1 MAKPPDNPGIAPP
14 KRYESKKL
22 TDDEKREIHEEAMRL
37 AEEAWTAERD
47 NIREGKDCQKFYAAD
62 QWDVKAK
69 KVREEDGRPVLT
81 INLLPQTVRQMT
93 GDLRKS
99 PPSLKYLPSKGNASK
114 ETAEALNGITRHIEQ
129 QSNAKD
135 CYIIATENAAIASQG
150 FFRVVTQY
158 SSDDGFD
165 QDIRIKPIRDPFGAL
180 LDPYALLPDRSDIR
194 YGFVFEY
201 LSKDDFKAAY
211 PDSVPEEI
219 PISEPNNIPWRA
231 GETICIAEYWR
242 RKSVKKTLILLDDGS
257 TVEDEGK
264 IPPGRTETRRRDV
277 ESYEV
282 NSYMVSGKEVLS
294 GPHPFPCRYIP
305 ICMVVGEEISTGSST
320 IRKGMVHD
328 ARDPQRILNYAT
340 SASVEATA
348 LQPKAPY
355 LISVNQIKG
364 WEPTWQTAGSK
375 NHPYLPYNVD
385 PLAPNTKPER
395 SPPPIASQGLD
406 AMALMAGQNLQSV
419 TGIFDAKLGNKSN
432 ETSGV
437 AIAARQQ
444 QGDTTTYLYPD
455 NLGRALGYLGRILA
469 DLIPRVMD
477 TEQQVRIL
485 KEDGGAEMI
494 TINANPTSPPMD
506 AKGKPQPVYDLS
518 QGEYDVTVVTGPNFA
533 SRRAEAAAHMIELAR
548 GVPMVGQVAPDLI
561 VENMDFPGADKIA
574 KRIQKAM
581 GIGDD
586 GEPEGDQKADPVAQ
600 AEAAAKAAGALKDG
614 ALTDKIIA
622 ETQGINLTNAQMY
635 LQMQQFMAQL
645 PAIMSALQQATQG
658 GQGGQPPQPGAPPE
672 NMAPPAAP
680 PQMPMGAQPEPM
692 MDDGGLVELETLD
705 AMPGAGMNPT
715 TQDQFP

>member
-1 MAKPPDNPGIAPP
+1 MAKPPDNPGVAPP
-14 KRYESKKL
+14 KRFESKKL
-22 TDDEKREIHEEAMRL
+22 SEDEKRQIHEEAMRL

-99 PPSLKYLPSKGNASK
+99 PPGLKYLPSKGKASQ
-114 ETAEALNGITRHIEQ
+114 ENAEALNGITRHIEQ

-150 FFRVVTQY
+150 FFRVVTEY

-194 YGFVFEY
+194 YGYVFEY
-201 LSKDDFKAAY
+201 LSADDFKAAY
-211 PDSVPEEI
+211 PDAVPEDI
-219 PISEPNNIPWRA
+219 PISEPNCIPWRA
-231 GETICIAEYWR
+231 GDTICIAEYWR
-242 RKSVKKTLILLDDGS
+242 RKPVKKLLILLDDGS
-257 TVEDEGK
+257 TVEDEAK
-264 IPPGRTETRRRDV
+264 IPDGRTEVRRREV
-277 ESYEV
+277 EAYEV
-282 NSYMVSGKEVLS
+282 NSYMISGKEILS
-294 GPHPFPCRYIP
+294 GPHPWAGKYIP
-305 ICMVVGEEISTGSST
+305 ICMVVGEEITTGSTT

-348 LQPKAPY
+348 LQPKSPF

-364 WEPTWQTAGSK
+364 WETIWATAGSK
-375 NHPYLPYNVD
+375 NHAYLPYNVD
-385 PLAPNTKPER
+385 ALAPTTKPER

-406 AMALMAGQNLQSV
+406 TMALMAGQNLQSV

-494 TINANPTSPPMD
+494 TINANPEAPPTD
-506 AKGKPQPVYDLS
+506 DKGRPQPIYDLS

-586 GEPEGDQKADPVAQ
+586 GEPVEGEQKADPVAQ
-600 AEAAAKAAGALKDG
+600 AQAAKDAASALKDG
-614 ALTDKIIA
+614 ATVDKIVA
-622 ETQGINLTNAQMY
+622 ETQTIELTNAQMFI
-635 LQMQQFMAQL
+635 QMQGFMDAL
-645 PAIMSALQQATQG
+645 PQILSRLDQMTQG

-672 NMAPPAAP
+672 GMAPPAGPAEMPTGAP
-680 PQMPMGAQPEPM
+680 PEPM
-692 MDDGGLVELETLD
+692 MDGGGLVELETLGEPVQSG
-705 AMPGAGMNPT
+705 MPA
-715 TQDQFP
+715 

>member
-14 KRYESKKL
+14 KKYESKTL
-22 TDDEKREIHEEAMRL
+22 TDDEKREVHEEAMRL
-37 AEEAWTAERD
+37 AEEAWTAERA
-47 NIREGKDCQKFYAAD
+47 NIREGKDCQKFYAGD
-62 QWDVKAK
+62 QWDPSAK

-99 PPSLKYLPSKGNASK
+99 PPSLKYLPSRGKASQ
-114 ETAEALNGITRHIEQ
+114 ENAEALNGITRHIEQ

-135 CYIIATENAAIASQG
+135 CYIIATENAAQASQG

-211 PDSVPEEI
+211 PDSVPEDI
-219 PISEPNNIPWRA
+219 PISEPNCIPWRA
-231 GETICIAEYWR
+231 NETICIAEYWR
-242 RKSVKKTLILLDDGS
+242 RKPVKKMLYLLDDGS
-257 TVEDEGK
+257 TVEDPAK
-264 IPPGRTETRRRDV
+264 IPPGRTEVKRREV

-294 GPHPFPCRYIP
+294 GPHPWAGKYIP
-305 ICMVVGEEISTGSST
+305 ICMVVGEEITTGSTT

-328 ARDPQRILNYAT
+328 ARDPQRILNYST
-340 SASVEATA
+340 SASVEAQA
-348 LQPKAPY
+348 LQPKSPF

-364 WEPTWQTAGSK
+364 YEPIWKTAGSK
-375 NHPYLPYNVD
+375 NHAYLPYNVD
-385 PLAPNTKPER
+385 PLNATGKPER

-406 AMALMAGQNLQSV
+406 AMAMVASHNMQAV

-494 TINANPTSPPMD
+494 TINADPMNPPTD
-506 AKGKPQPVYDLS
+506 DKGRPQPIYDLS
-518 QGEYDVTVVTGPNFA
+518 QGEYDVTIVTGPNFA

-586 GEPEGDQKADPVAQ
+586 GEPVEQEQKVDPVAQ
-600 AEAAAKAAGALKDG
+600 AQAAKDAASAMKDG
-614 ALTDKIIA
+614 AATDKTRA
-622 ETQGINLTNAQMY
+622 ETTKIELENAGTVMQLEALGGQVQQLMQMV
-635 LQMQQFMAQL
+635 QQLA
-645 PAIMSALQQATQG
+645 QG
-658 GQGGQPPQPGAPPE
+658 GQGGPPPGAPPE
-672 NMAPPAAP
+672 GMAPPAEAP
-680 PQMPMGAQPEPM
+680 PPMGMQPETMVAPGDLPM
-692 MDDGGLVELETLD
+692 VEVEALGE
-705 AMPGAGMNPT
+705 MGQPGAPA
-715 TQDQFP
+715 